1 MSEAITIAR
10 PYAVAAYRHAK
21 SEDKLDLWSDMLE
34 FMSSV
39 VSDTTLA
46 AIIADPRVESSRLAT
61 LMLDICGGRL
71 NTTAENFVRLL
82 VENDKLGLMPDI
94 YMVFNDMKA
103 EESGTINAE
112 LIAAYPVNAK
122 FEQAIGAAMKRRLN
136 RDVSFTTNIDKSLI
150 GGVVIRAGDMVID
163 ASIRGQI
170 ESLASELRL

>member
-10 PYAVAAYRHAK
+10 PYAIAVYRHAK

-39 VSDTTLA
+39 VTDPA
-46 AIIADPRVESSRLAT
+46 MAEIIADPRVEASKLST

-82 VENDKLGLMPDI
+82 IDNGKLGLMDEI
-94 YMVFNDMKA
+94 FMVFNDMKA
-103 EESGTINAE
+103 EESGSINAE
-112 LIAAYPVNAK
+112 LIAAYPVNAM
-122 FEQAIGAAMKRRLN
+122 FEQAIGTAMKKRLN
-136 RDVSFTTNIDKSLI
+136 RDLSFTTNIDKSLI

-163 ASIRGQI
+163 ASVRGQI
-170 ESLASELRL
+170 ESLAAELRL